1 MAAAGARAQK
11 PVGSAAW
18 IAAEKENMAELVE
31 QEMEEVEYPVRHEM
45 DWLNEHM
52 AEIFSK
58 GQTNFTDVFK
68 TPGKMRGKTPRTARK
83 RNAEESRVPLSEIF
97 SSAHKHGDVRAS
109 PSPFIHRVISKSTAA
124 TMPASPR
131 PRDAEKELQPYY
143 PTLRSNLN
151 SFQTY
156 NTDSGYHGM
165 ESFDDV
171 VLPDTQPNTQVSTQQ
186 MEVEVEV
193 EEPTVLSPQVEI
205 SLSQQAADDSFHSA
219 QENVRAR
226 GETVE
231 PTNMESTP
239 AQERTPTPPETLST
253 QVEPD
258 MSFTPTPKT
267 QPKAKLSL
275 GKQKQQEKLPDP
287 QDSITQSEVQA
298 EPVLQA
304 EDNDK
309 SPEDPQNEAQDELRD
324 EPVFQAQSSPAKPVA
339 VETLKV
345 QESPEH
351 EDYHVDMDTDMEDHG
366 KEDTVLDSFDDIG
379 SPSDNSTPERVP
391 VRKSSLSFASLPARE
406 PLTKSIGGSRLS
418 RTSHID
424 LPKLSNASRLSYI
437 GRQTGSH
444 KITQVAV
451 DDNLRSS
458 GSMDLDEEKD
468 MGDKTFAEQ
477 ASKLHSTKSTQSL
490 HERISMLGKAQPSRP
505 KKSIAAPVM
514 GLASASQI
522 AYPELPTTKVESKAE
537 ISDSKTRDIL
547 TSDSAAAEDDWIP
560 ERPTFEK
567 SKSADVM
574 ENLNSDV
581 SYPVTKKDAAPSKE
595 KHSAE
600 PERPKSSYSIFSSP
614 RPHGHQQSVSLSH
627 IAPAVSTTPTGS
639 PRRYDGPIS
648 ASKTRLQSIMKSA
661 KGLFT
666 STGSSARIET
676 SSPEQ
681 PRIQRKQQ
689 ATAEKSDDEPDHHR
703 KQAQPRP
710 LTGSPRPE
718 GRRTRS
724 STEKEQKQRQKD
736 LEDRQLEES
745 RQEKIREQE
754 RQHAIQL
761 KATHEKSSVEPEERM
776 NTQTHKPSQS
786 LRPQSREPE
795 PAQEVSRI
803 AMPQSKQSDRRPKPT
818 REPMQK
824 PKPQPVSVRVGS
836 TLSRAIP
843 MPTSSTNVQESSV
856 PVPASKPGTLKKK
869 PSNNSLH
876 TASSASSFKSSVS
889 SQTQA
894 QRKAQL
900 ASDRKREQ
908 EEKKR
913 EQEEKKREQEE
924 RETRRKEEQRRE
936 QERKRALQLKQQE
949 EARRQAESRAEADRE
964 RREQSAQDDSQRA
977 ANKQAIEKWRME
989 NMRRQEPGVS
999 RPASRLGSLQ
1009 PYGRSVNTPASNP
1022 AKPPK
1027 RVMEEDA
1034 GHRPAVRKPS
1044 NVQPSGEAKRV
1055 KTDDEHGQN
1064 IRTIGRPVRPSNTI
1078 RKPSLFSQSGM
1089 GHQGGSSVL
1098 KIGQP
1103 QRPGPGHP
1111 MDMSS
1116 LATGKIPF
1124 AEPNRA
1130 PPPSAHKPSAPS
1142 SVHRNPAPPKPS
1154 PKYPSGDSIH
1164 LPEIATD
1171 SEDEDDSDSEMFPVP
1186 KWAQAKELQDLLV
1199 EQDGMEVDSIFGPI
1213 APFSLE
1219 DTFKADKKIKK
1230 YRDRTSSANWSGPD
1244 GLTQEEIRRDVADRQ
1259 KLRRNGGWSFNA

>member
-83 RNAEESRVPLSEIF
+83 RNVEESRVPLSEIF
-97 SSAHKHGDVRAS
+97 SSTHKQSDNRAS

-124 TMPASPR
+124 TTSASPR
-131 PRDAEKELQPYY
+131 PKDADKEAQPHY
-143 PTLRSNLN
+143 PTIRSNLN

-165 ESFDDV
+165 EDYDDV
-171 VLPDTQPNTQVSTQQ
+171 VLPDTQPNTQVSPQP
-186 MEVEVEV
+186 MEV
-193 EEPTVLSPQVEI
+193 EEPTMLTPQVDI
-205 SLSQQAADDSFHSA
+205 SINHQTTEDSFHSA

-226 GETVE
+226 GETVDPTNVE
-231 PTNMESTP
+231 PTPTS
-239 AQERTPTPPETLST
+239 ERTTTPTKVISE
-253 QVEPD
+253 EPGLERE
-258 MSFTPTPKT
+258 MSSTPTPKT
-267 QPKAKLSL
+267 QLKAKERL
-275 GKQKQQEKLPDP
+275 GKQKQQEKPADP
-287 QDSITQSEVQA
+287 Q
-298 EPVLQA
+298 EPHIQ
-304 EDNDK
+304 D
-309 SPEDPQNEAQDELRD
+309 EAQDKPQEGPIK
-324 EPVFQAQSSPAKPVA
+324 EPALQAQSSPAKSVA
-339 VETLKV
+339 AAAASQV
-345 QESPEH
+345 QQSQEH
-351 EDYHVDMDTDMEDHG
+351 EDTDMDMEDDL

-379 SPSDNSTPERVP
+379 SPSDNSTPERP
-391 VRKSSLSFASLPARE
+391 FVRKSSLSFASLPARE

-424 LPKLSNASRLSYI
+424 LPKLSNAGRPSYL
-437 GRQTGSH
+437 GRQTGSQ
-444 KITQVAV
+444 KNAQVPS
-451 DDNLRSS
+451 DDHIRSS
-458 GSMDLDEEKD
+458 GSMDLDDEKND
-468 MGDKTFAEQ
+468 GDTMDAEK
-477 ASKLHSTKSTQSL
+477 ASKMHSTKSTQSL
-490 HERISMLGKAQPSRP
+490 HERISMLGKAPPSRP
-505 KKSIAAPVM
+505 KKSIAAPVV
-514 GLASASQI
+514 GTASAGQV
-522 AYPELPTTKVESKAE
+522 AYPELPATKAE
-537 ISDSKTRDIL
+537 SRSESSDLKSRAIP
-547 TSDSAAAEDDWIP
+547 TSDSAAADEDDWIP
-560 ERPTFEK
+560 QQPTLER
-567 SKSADVM
+567 SKTADVM
-574 ENLNSDV
+574 ENLHADKIQSFG
-581 SYPVTKKDAAPSKE
+581 KKDAFPSKD

-614 RPHGHQQSVSLSH
+614 RPQGHQQSASLSH
-627 IAPAVSTTPTGS
+627 MTPVASTTPTGS

-648 ASKTRLQSIMKSA
+648 ASKIRLQSIMKSA

-666 STGSSARIET
+666 STGSSVRIEP

-681 PRIQRKQQ
+681 PRVQPKER
-689 ATAEKSDDEPDHHR
+689 TSAERVDDEVEDKP
-703 KQAQPRP
+703 QPRQ
-710 LTGSPRPE
+710 LANSPRQE

-736 LEDRQLEES
+736 LEDRQLEET
-745 RQEKIREQE
+745 RQEKAREQE
-754 RQHAIQL
+754 RQRAIQL
-761 KATHEKSSVEPEERM
+761 KAAQDKSSIEPEERT
-776 NTQTHKPSQS
+776 NTQAHKSSQS
-786 LRPQSREPE
+786 LRTQSREPE
-795 PAQEVSRI
+795 SATEGSRI
-803 AMPQSKQSDRRPKPT
+803 AMSQAKQNDRRPKPT

-843 MPTSSTNVQESSV
+843 MPTASSTVQETNV
-856 PVPASKPGTLKKK
+856 PAPASKPATLKKK
-869 PSNNSLH
+869 ASNNSLH
-876 TASSASSFKSSVS
+876 TASSTSSFKSSVS

-900 ASDRKREQ
+900 ASERKREQ
-908 EEKKR
+908 EERKR
-913 EQEEKKREQEE
+913 EQEERKREQEE
-924 RETRRKEEQRRE
+924 REARRKDEQRRE

-964 RREQSAQDDSQRA
+964 RREQSAQEDSQRA

-989 NMRRQEPGVS
+989 NMRRQEPGVP

-1009 PYGRSVNTPASNP
+1009 PYGRSINTPASNP

-1027 RVMEEDA
+1027 RVMDEEA
-1034 GHRPAVRKPS
+1034 GHRAAVTKPS

-1055 KTDDEHGQN
+1055 KTDDEHGQPV
-1064 IRTIGRPVRPSNTI
+1064 RTIGRPVRPPSTI
-1078 RKPSLFSQSGM
+1078 RKPSISMFGQSGI

-1111 MDMSS
+1111 LDMSS
-1116 LATGKIPF
+1116 LANGKIPF

-1130 PPPSAHKPSAPS
+1130 PPPSAHKPAPS
-1142 SVHRNPAPPKPS
+1142 SVQRIPAQPKPS

-1186 KWAQAKELQDLLV
+1186 KWAQAKELNDLLV

-1219 DTFKADKKIKK
+1219 ETFKADKKIKK

-1244 GLTQEEIRRDVADRQ
+1244 GLTQEEIRKDVADRQ

>member
-83 RNAEESRVPLSEIF
+83 RNVEESRVPLSEIF
-97 SSAHKHGDVRAS
+97 SSAHKQSDNRAS

-124 TMPASPR
+124 TTSASPR
-131 PRDAEKELQPYY
+131 PKDADKEAQPHY
-143 PTLRSNLN
+143 PTIRSNLN

-165 ESFDDV
+165 EDYDDV
-171 VLPDTQPNTQVSTQQ
+171 VLPDTQPNTQVSTQP
-186 MEVEVEV
+186 MEV
-193 EEPTVLSPQVEI
+193 EEPTVLFPQVDI
-205 SLSQQAADDSFHSA
+205 SINHQATEDSFHSA
-219 QENVRAR
+219 QEDIRAR
-226 GETVE
+226 GETVDPTNVE
-231 PTNMESTP
+231 PTPTS
-239 AQERTPTPPETLST
+239 ERTTTAMKMITKEPEL
-253 QVEPD
+253 ERE
-258 MSFTPTPKT
+258 MSSTPTPKT
-267 QPKAKLSL
+267 QPKAKERL
-275 GKQKQQEKLPDP
+275 GKQKQQENPADP
-287 QDSITQSEVQA
+287 Q
-298 EPVLQA
+298 EPHSQ
-304 EDNDK
+304 D
-309 SPEDPQNEAQDELRD
+309 EAQDESQD
-324 EPVFQAQSSPAKPVA
+324 EPIEEPALQAQSSPMKPVA
-339 VETLKV
+339 GAAASQV
-345 QESPEH
+345 QQSQEH
-351 EDYHVDMDTDMEDHG
+351 EDTDMDMEDDA

-379 SPSDNSTPERVP
+379 SPSDNSTPERP
-391 VRKSSLSFASLPARE
+391 FVRKSSLSFASLPARE

-424 LPKLSNASRLSYI
+424 LPKLSNAARPSYL

-444 KITQVAV
+444 KNAQAPL
-451 DDNLRSS
+451 DDHIRSS
-458 GSMDLDEEKD
+458 GSMDLDDEKND
-468 MGDKTFAEQ
+468 GDTMDAEK
-477 ASKLHSTKSTQSL
+477 ASKMHSTKSTQSL
-490 HERISMLGKAQPSRP
+490 HERISMLGKAPPSRP
-505 KKSIAAPVM
+505 KKSIAAPVV
-514 GLASASQI
+514 GTASAGQV
-522 AYPELPTTKVESKAE
+522 AYPELPATKAE
-537 ISDSKTRDIL
+537 SRSEASDPKTRVIQ
-547 TSDSAAAEDDWIP
+547 TSDSAAADEDDWIP
-560 ERPTFEK
+560 QQPTLER
-567 SKSADVM
+567 SKTADVM
-574 ENLNSDV
+574 ENLHADKIQSFG
-581 SYPVTKKDAAPSKE
+581 KKDIFSSKD

-614 RPHGHQQSVSLSH
+614 RPQGHQQNASLSH
-627 IAPAVSTTPTGS
+627 MTPVASTTPTGS

-648 ASKTRLQSIMKSA
+648 ASKIRLQSIMKSA

-666 STGSSARIET
+666 STGSSVRIEP

-681 PRIQRKQQ
+681 PRAQPKQR
-689 ATAEKSDDEPDHHR
+689 TSAERGDDEVEDKP
-703 KQAQPRP
+703 QPRQ
-710 LTGSPRPE
+710 LANSPRQE

-745 RQEKIREQE
+745 RQEKAREQE
-754 RQHAIQL
+754 RQRAVQL
-761 KATHEKSSVEPEERM
+761 KAAQDKSSIEPEERT
-776 NTQTHKPSQS
+776 NTQAHKPSQS
-786 LRPQSREPE
+786 LRTQSREPE
-795 PAQEVSRI
+795 SATEGSRI
-803 AMPQSKQSDRRPKPT
+803 AMSQAKQNDRRPKPT

-843 MPTSSTNVQESSV
+843 MPTASSTVQETNV
-856 PVPASKPGTLKKK
+856 PAPASKPATLKKK
-869 PSNNSLH
+869 ASNNSLH
-876 TASSASSFKSSVS
+876 TASATSSFKSSVS
-889 SQTQA
+889 GQTQA

-900 ASDRKREQ
+900 ASERKREQ
-908 EEKKR
+908 EERKR
-913 EQEEKKREQEE
+913 EQEERKREQEE
-924 RETRRKEEQRRE
+924 REARRKDEQRRE

-964 RREQSAQDDSQRA
+964 RREQSAQEDSQRA

-989 NMRRQEPGVS
+989 NMRRQEPGVP

-1009 PYGRSVNTPASNP
+1009 PYGRSINTPASNP

-1027 RVMEEDA
+1027 RVMDEEA
-1034 GHRPAVRKPS
+1034 GHRAAVTKPS

-1055 KTDDEHGQN
+1055 KTDDEHGQPV
-1064 IRTIGRPVRPSNTI
+1064 RTIGRPVRPPSTI
-1078 RKPSLFSQSGM
+1078 RKPSISMFGQSGI
-1089 GHQGGSSVL
+1089 GHQSGSSVL

-1111 MDMSS
+1111 LDMSS
-1116 LATGKIPF
+1116 LANGKIPF

-1130 PPPSAHKPSAPS
+1130 PPPSAHKPAPN
-1142 SVHRNPAPPKPS
+1142 SVHRNPAQPKPS

-1186 KWAQAKELQDLLV
+1186 KWAQAKELNDLLV

-1219 DTFKADKKIKK
+1219 ETFKADKKIKK

-1244 GLTQEEIRRDVADRQ
+1244 GLTQEEIRKDVADRQ

>member
-83 RNAEESRVPLSEIF
+83 RNVEESRVPLSEIF
-97 SSAHKHGDVRAS
+97 SSTPKQVENRAS

-124 TMPASPR
+124 TTSASPR
-131 PRDAEKELQPYY
+131 PKAVEKDAQPHY
-143 PTLRSNLN
+143 PTLPSNLN

-165 ESFDDV
+165 EDFDDV
-171 VLPDTQPNTQVSTQQ
+171 VLPDTQPNTQVSTQPI
-186 MEVEVEV
+186 EV
-193 EEPTVLSPQVEI
+193 EEPTVLSPQVDVTM
-205 SLSQQAADDSFHSA
+205 SQQLAEDSFHSA

-231 PTNMESTP
+231 PVNVDSTP
-239 AQERTPTPPETLST
+239 SQKRTASPAKTAAKESEPEQTINL
-253 QVEPD
+253 
-258 MSFTPTPKT
+258 TPTPKT
-267 QPKAKLSL
+267 QAKAKVSL
-275 GKQKQQEKLPDP
+275 GKQKQEEKSADP
-287 QDSITQSEVQA
+287 Q
-298 EPVLQA
+298 EPSTPDDAQ
-304 EDNDK
+304 DD
-309 SPEDPQNEAQDELRD
+309 AQDEAQETVL
-324 EPVFQAQSSPAKPVA
+324 QSSPVKPA
-339 VETLKV
+339 APTPSKG
-345 QESPEH
+345 QENQEH
-351 EDYHVDMDTDMEDHG
+351 EDIDMGMEHDA
-366 KEDTVLDSFDDIG
+366 KEDTILDNFDDIG
-379 SPSDNSTPERVP
+379 SPSDNSTPERLP

-424 LPKLSNASRLSYI
+424 LPKLNNAGRLSYL

-444 KITQVAV
+444 KTTQVAL
-451 DDNLRSS
+451 DDNIRSS
-458 GSMDLDEEKD
+458 GSMDLDDDKD
-468 MGDKTFAEQ
+468 AEQ
-477 ASKLHSTKSTQSL
+477 ASRLHSTKSTQSL
-490 HERISMLGKAQPSRP
+490 HERISMLGKAPPSRP
-505 KKSIAAPVM
+505 KKSIAAPVV
-514 GLASASQI
+514 GLASAGQI
-522 AYPELPTTKVESKAE
+522 AYPELSATKSESRVEN
-537 ISDSKTRDIL
+537 SDSKTRDIS
-547 TSDSAAAEDDWIP
+547 TSDAAPADEDDWIP
-560 ERPTFEK
+560 QRPNLEK
-567 SKSADVM
+567 GTTADVM
-574 ENLNSDV
+574 ENLDTNRFQSPGKRD
-581 SYPVTKKDAAPSKE
+581 PAPRAE
-595 KHSAE
+595 KYSAE

-614 RPHGHQQSVSLSH
+614 RPHGHQQSASISH
-627 IAPAVSTTPTGS
+627 MTPAASTTPTGS

-681 PRIQRKQQ
+681 PRIQPKQR
-689 ATAEKSDDEPDHHR
+689 ASADKGEKEIERQS
-703 KQAQPRP
+703 QPRQLP
-710 LTGSPRPE
+710 YSPRQE
-718 GRRTRS
+718 SRRTRS

-736 LEDRQLEES
+736 LEDQQVEKS
-745 RQEKIREQE
+745 RQEKAREQE
-754 RQHAIQL
+754 GQRALQL
-761 KATHEKSSVEPEERM
+761 KKAQDKSSVEPEER
-776 NTQTHKPSQS
+776 TSTYSHKASQS

-795 PAQEVSRI
+795 LAQEVSRI
-803 AMPQSKQSDRRPKPT
+803 AMPQSKQNDRRPKPT

-824 PKPQPVSVRVGS
+824 LKPQPVSVRVGS

-843 MPTSSTNVQESSV
+843 MPTASTNVQETSV
-856 PVPASKPGTLKKK
+856 QAPTPKQATLKKK
-869 PSNNSLH
+869 ASNNSLH
-876 TASSASSFKSSVS
+876 TASSNSSFKSSVS

-900 ASDRKREQ
+900 ASERKREQ
-908 EEKKR
+908 EERKR
-913 EQEEKKREQEE
+913 EQEERKREQEE
-924 RETRRKEEQRRE
+924 REARRKEEQRRE

-964 RREQSAQDDSQRA
+964 RREQSAQEDSQRA

-1009 PYGRSVNTPASNP
+1009 PYGRSVNTPAANP

-1027 RVMEEDA
+1027 RVMDDDA

-1044 NVQPSGEAKRV
+1044 NVHPSGEAKRV
-1055 KTDDEHGQN
+1055 KTDDEHGQPV
-1064 IRTIGRPVRPSNTI
+1064 RTIGRPVRPPSTI
-1078 RKPSLFSQSGM
+1078 RKPSTSMFGQSGM
-1089 GHQGGSSVL
+1089 GHQVGSL

-1103 QRPGPGHP
+1103 QRPGHP
-1111 MDMSS
+1111 LDMSS
-1116 LATGKIPF
+1116 LANGKIPF

-1142 SVHRNPAPPKPS
+1142 SVHRNPAQAKPS

-1186 KWAQAKELQDLLV
+1186 KWAQAKELQDQLAV
-1199 EQDGMEVDSIFGPI
+1199 QDGMEVDSIFGPI

-1219 DTFKADKKIKK
+1219 ETFKADKKIKK

-1244 GLTQEEIRRDVADRQ
+1244 GLTQEEIQKDVAERQ
-1259 KLRRNGGWSFNA
+1259 KLRRNGGWSFNI

>member
-58 GQTNFTDVFK
+58 GQTNFTDIFK

-83 RNAEESRVPLSEIF
+83 RNVEESRVVMLSRWVPSAVAELIHCRQPLSEIF
-97 SSAHKHGDVRAS
+97 TSTHKQSENRAS
-109 PSPFIHRVISKSTAA
+109 PSPFIHRVISRSTAA
-124 TMPASPR
+124 TTSASPR
-131 PRDAEKELQPYY
+131 PKDTEKEVQPHHQA
-143 PTLRSNLN
+143 LRSNLN

-165 ESFDDV
+165 EDYDDV
-171 VLPDTQPNTQVSTQQ
+171 VLPDTQPNTQDSTQP
-186 MEVEVEV
+186 MEV
-193 EEPTVLSPQVEI
+193 EEPTVLSPQVDIPMSHQVTE
-205 SLSQQAADDSFHSA
+205 DSFHSA
-219 QENVRAR
+219 QENVRSR

-231 PTNMESTP
+231 PTNVDP
-239 AQERTPTPPETLST
+239 APTQERTTTPPKTIFK
-253 QVEPD
+253 EPEQELE
-258 MSFTPTPKT
+258 MSSTPTPKT
-267 QPKAKLSL
+267 QPKAKESL
-275 GKQKQQEKLPDP
+275 GKQGQQEKSADP
-287 QDSITQSEVQA
+287 QESHPQA
-298 EPVLQA
+298 EAPK
-304 EDNDK
+304 E
-309 SPEDPQNEAQDELRD
+309 PQDEPLD
-324 EPVFQAQSSPAKPVA
+324 EPVPQARSSPAKTVAAPVS
-339 VETLKV
+339 TGQRS
-345 QESPEH
+345 QEQ
-351 EDYHVDMDTDMEDHG
+351 EDTDLDMEDDA

-379 SPSDNSTPERVP
+379 SPSDNSTPERP
-391 VRKSSLSFASLPARE
+391 FVRKSSLSFASLPARE
-406 PLTKSIGGSRLS
+406 PLTKSIGASRLS

-424 LPKLSNASRLSYI
+424 LPKLTNAGRPSYL

-444 KITQVAV
+444 KTTQVSL
-451 DDNLRSS
+451 DDNIRSS
-458 GSMDLDEEKD
+458 GSMDLDDEKND
-468 MGDKTFAEQ
+468 GDSMEAEK
-477 ASKLHSTKSTQSL
+477 ASKIHSTKSTQSL
-490 HERISMLGKAQPSRP
+490 HERISMLGKAPPSRP
-505 KKSIAAPVM
+505 KKSIAAPAV
-514 GLASASQI
+514 GAASAGQV
-522 AYPELPTTKVESKAE
+522 AYPELPATKIESRSEATDPKA
-537 ISDSKTRDIL
+537 RDIP
-547 TSDSAAAEDDWIP
+547 TSDSAAADEDDWIP
-560 ERPTFEK
+560 QRPTLEK
-567 SKSADVM
+567 SKTADVM
-574 ENLNSDV
+574 ENVQTDKNQSAG
-581 SYPVTKKDAAPSKE
+581 KKDAISNKE

-614 RPHGHQQSVSLSH
+614 RPQGHQQSASTSYMTPV
-627 IAPAVSTTPTGS
+627 ASTTPTGS

-648 ASKTRLQSIMKSA
+648 ASKIRLQSIMKSA

-666 STGSSARIET
+666 STGSSVRIEP

-681 PRIQRKQQ
+681 PRAHPKQRASAERVDEEAEQQ
-689 ATAEKSDDEPDHHR
+689 P
-703 KQAQPRP
+703 QPRH
-710 LTGSPRPE
+710 LANSPRQE

-724 STEKEQKQRQKD
+724 STEKEQKQRQKE
-736 LEDRQLEES
+736 LEDRQVEES
-745 RQEKIREQE
+745 RQEKAREQE
-754 RQHAIQL
+754 RQRAIQL
-761 KATHEKSSVEPEERM
+761 KAAQDKSSVEPEERT
-776 NTQTHKPSQS
+776 NTQSHKPSQS
-786 LRPQSREPE
+786 LRTQSREPE
-795 PAQEVSRI
+795 SAPESSRI
-803 AMPQSKQSDRRPKPT
+803 AMSQAKQNDRRPKPT

-843 MPTSSTNVQESSV
+843 MPTASSNVQEANA
-856 PVPASKPGTLKKK
+856 PAPASKPTTLKKK
-869 PSNNSLH
+869 ASNNSLH
-876 TASSASSFKSSVS
+876 TASSTSSFKSSVS

-900 ASDRKREQ
+900 ASERKREQ
-908 EEKKR
+908 EERKR
-913 EQEEKKREQEE
+913 EQEERKREQEE
-924 RETRRKEEQRRE
+924 REARRKEEQRRE

-964 RREQSAQDDSQRA
+964 RREQSAQEDSQRA

-989 NMRRQEPGVS
+989 NMRRQEPGVP

-1009 PYGRSVNTPASNP
+1009 PYGRSINTPASNP

-1027 RVMEEDA
+1027 RVMDEEA
-1034 GHRPAVRKPS
+1034 GHRAAVSKPS

-1055 KTDDEHGQN
+1055 KTDDEQGQPV
-1064 IRTIGRPVRPSNTI
+1064 RTIGRPVRPPSTI
-1078 RKPSLFSQSGM
+1078 RKEYEQPSISMFGQSGM

-1111 MDMSS
+1111 LDMSS
-1116 LATGKIPF
+1116 LANGKIPF

-1130 PPPSAHKPSAPS
+1130 PPPSAHKPAPS
-1142 SVHRNPAPPKPS
+1142 SVHRNPAQPKPS

-1186 KWAQAKELQDLLV
+1186 KWAQAKELNDLLV

-1219 DTFKADKKIKK
+1219 ETFKADKKIKK

-1244 GLTQEEIRRDVADRQ
+1244 GLTQEEIRKDVADRQ